1 MNQPSRQERRR
12 EELKRKKQARR
23 QAARALRRRQVAED
37 LLPLPKA
44 TIENRKSEWKTV
56 EEEKQARQETTEEQ
70 LRVYRSVSPRLLK
83 RLAKIPDPRK
93 PLLIRHKL
101 AVLLLY
107 GILMFVF
114 QMASRREANREMSL
128 PMFLQNLQLLFPEL
142 ESLPHADTLN
152 RLLARI
158 DGEPIQESLLG
169 LVQQLIRH
177 KKFSRYLI
185 SHCYPIAID
194 GTQKLQREWLWPSN
208 AWSGRCK
215 RTGRRDGG
223 PGRNI
228 MSMLWKP
235 SWPLPMA

>member
-1 MNQPSRQERRR
+1 MHQPSRQERRR

-23 QAARALRRRQVAED
+23 QAARALRRRQAAED

-44 TIENRKSEWKTV
+44 SLENGKSAWKTI
-56 EEEKQARQETTEEQ
+56 EEEKQARQETAEEQ
-70 LRVYRSVSPRLLK
+70 LRVYRAVLPRLLK
-83 RLAKIPDPRK
+83 RLAKIPDPRN

-107 GILMFVF
+107 EILMFVF

-158 DGEPIQESLLG
+158 DGKPIQEGLLG
-169 LVQQLIRH
+169 ARLAFRCHDCPPTADRTLFVVWGTGERIRNWT
-177 KKFSRYLI
+177 Y
-185 SHCYPIAID
+185 IADIV
-194 GTQKLQREWLWPSN
+194 
-208 AWSGRCK
+208 SG
-215 RTGRRDGG
+215 
-223 PGRNI
+223 
-228 MSMLWKP
+228 SL
-235 SWPLPMA
+235 A